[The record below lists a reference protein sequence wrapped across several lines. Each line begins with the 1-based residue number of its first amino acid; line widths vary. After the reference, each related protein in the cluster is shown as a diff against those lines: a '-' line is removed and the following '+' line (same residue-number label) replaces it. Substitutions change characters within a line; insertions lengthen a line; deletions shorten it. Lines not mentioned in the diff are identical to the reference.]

1 MNLGHAPLAPLH
13 FKMCSFVHN
22 LKSVQLKKSF
32 PCYIVTWKEKHT
44 FVFLSFQTDL
54 FDVWV
59 MHGFPN
65 AFLMLIE
72 KTLRQ
77 KNHTNFW
84 PRKRSQSLERF
95 KQWSINTWKKQN
107 STEFKWFIFMTCF
120 QICLF
125 ELWSAHIT

>member
-32 PCYIVTWKEKHT
+32 PCYIVTWKEKYT

-84 PRKRSQSLERF
+84 PRNDLSLLRGLNSGRLIHERNRIQLNLSGSYLWRVF
-95 KQWSINTWKKQN
+95 KYAFLNYGLHT
-107 STEFKWFIFMTCF
+107 
-120 QICLF
+120 
-125 ELWSAHIT
+125 